1 MKFYNKFYLIFFS
14 ILICFSVS
22 KADIVDVTEK
32 FNDLILNNDNLE
44 YPYLEKRNDI
54 GIFYDFEY
62 DEELN
67 KIKIKRN
74 QENYPIVRF
83 SLFNKKDIKPGNIV
97 IKYNEVNLSK
107 LNDKDLE
114 KLHKKKGDV
123 KLTILDEKN
132 REVYLSSSDYKLN
145 NIKLSH
151 FYLNYINTIDT
162 TKGVLEI
169 SFYSTLTNEKPE
181 LVKYAEGI
189 LKDEIYY
196 INDDL
201 YDSIYLPIDNVIY
214 DEYKFDVDI
223 RQTFRPEFSYD
234 NKILKTL
241 KRDEGIAQFRQKFN
255 FEKFPFDSQKLKI
268 KILTQANNTADP
280 DLNWPKGTASVTFIT
295 PDKGAFLG
303 LLNYKKKNIL
313 KEMGWEI
320 TSTDIVSNEIIEE
333 NFYDLYLDKVYASSQ
348 NSIELI
354 IEVKRNSAHY
364 LFKIIIPVFLILC
377 VAWSVLWIPTYKL
390 DARLTTSIVALL
402 SLIAYNFVFEGD
414 IPKLDY
420 LTDLDK
426 FILLSYIFCCIP
438 TFISIG
444 FSRFIL
450 KTQKLQKRVT
460 KINSHIRRWGGLIYI
475 FITIQIFYS
484 VN

>member
-1 MKFYNKFYLIFFS
+1 
-14 ILICFSVS
+14 
-22 KADIVDVTEK
+22 
-32 FNDLILNNDNLE
+32 
-44 YPYLEKRNDI
+44 
-54 GIFYDFEY
+54 
-62 DEELN
+62 
-67 KIKIKRN
+67 
-74 QENYPIVRF
+74 
-83 SLFNKKDIKPGNIV
+83 
-97 IKYNEVNLSK
+97 
-107 LNDKDLE
+107 
-114 KLHKKKGDV
+114 
-123 KLTILDEKN
+123 
-132 REVYLSSSDYKLN
+132 
-145 NIKLSH
+145 
-151 FYLNYINTIDT
+151 
-162 TKGVLEI
+162 
-169 SFYSTLTNEKPE
+169 
-181 LVKYAEGI
+181 
-189 LKDEIYY
+189 
-196 INDDL
+196 
-201 YDSIYLPIDNVIY
+201 
-214 DEYKFDVDI
+214 
-223 RQTFRPEFSYD
+223 
-234 NKILKTL
+234 
-241 KRDEGIAQFRQKFN
+241 
-255 FEKFPFDSQKLKI
+255 
-268 KILTQANNTADP
+268 
-280 DLNWPKGTASVTFIT
+280 
-295 PDKGAFLG
+295 
-303 LLNYKKKNIL
+303 
-313 KEMGWEI
+313 MGWEI

>member
-1 MKFYNKFYLIFFS
+1 MKVYKHILSILFFFS
-14 ILICFSVS
+14 FSIS
-22 KADIVDVTEK
+22 ISNSDIVDVTNK
-32 FNDLILNNDNLE
+32 FNDLILKNHTLD
-44 YPYLEKRNDI
+44 YPYLEVRNDI
-54 GIFYDFEY
+54 GVFYDFSY
-62 DEELN
+62 DEKLN
-67 KIKIKRN
+67 EIKVKRDQN
-74 QENYPIVRF
+74 NYPIVRF
-83 SLFNKKDIKPGNIV
+83 SLFNKKDIKPGDIV
-97 IKYNEVNLSK
+97 FKYNEKDLSK
-107 LNDKDLE
+107 INDKDLIE
-114 KLHKKKGDV
+114 LHKRNLDAT
-123 KLTILDEKN
+123 LTIFEKKN
-132 REVYLSSSDYKLN
+132 KIVKISSGQYKLN
-145 NIKLSH
+145 DIKLSD
-151 FYLNYINTIDT
+151 FYLNFINTIDT

-169 SFYSTLTNEKPE
+169 SFLSTLSNEKPE
-181 LVKYAEGI
+181 LLKYAKDL
-189 LKDEIYY
+189 LKDDIYY

-201 YDSIYLPIDNVIY
+201 YGSMYLPIDNIVY
-214 DEYKFDVDI
+214 DEYKYDVDI
-223 RQTFRPEFSYD
+223 RSSHRPEFSYD
-234 NKILKTL
+234 RDILKTL
-241 KRDEGIAQFRQKFN
+241 KRDEGIAQFRQKFD
-255 FEKFPFDSQKLKI
+255 FKKFPFDTQKLVIRI
-268 KILTQANNTADP
+268 KTQAENTTDP
-280 DLNWPKGTASVTFIT
+280 EINWPKGTASVTFIT

-320 TSTDIVSNEIIEE
+320 ISTDIVSREIVEE
-333 NFYDLYLDKVYASSQ
+333 NFYNLYLDKIYPRSE
-348 NSIELI
+348 NSIELT

-450 KTQKLQKRVT
+450 KTQKLQKIVT
-460 KINSHIRRWGGLIYI
+460 KINSHIRKWGGLIYLI
-475 FITIQIFYS
+475 ITFQIFYS

>member
-1 MKFYNKFYLIFFS
+1 MKFYKQIFS
-14 ILICFSVS
+14 IIFSFIIS
-22 KADIVDVTEK
+22 LTIANADVVDVTNE

-44 YPYLEKRNDI
+44 YPYLEERNDI
-54 GIFYDFEY
+54 GVFFDFAY
-62 DEELN
+62 DEKLN
-67 KIKIKRN
+67 LIKIKRN
-74 QENYPIVRF
+74 KNNYPIVRF
-83 SLFNKKDIKPGNIV
+83 SLFNKKDIMPGNI
-97 IKYNEVNLSK
+97 IIEYNQTDLSK
-107 LNDKDLE
+107 LNDKDLND
-114 KLHKKKGDV
+114 LFKKNENIS
-123 KLTILDEKN
+123 LTVLDKQN
-132 REVYLSSSDYKLN
+132 RIVRISSNPYKLN
-145 NIKLSH
+145 DIKLSD

-169 SFYSTLTNEKPE
+169 SFLSILTNEKPE
-181 LVKYAEGI
+181 LKKYAKD
-189 LKDEIYY
+189 LLQDEIYY

-201 YDSIYLPIDNVIY
+201 YNSIYLPVENVIY
-214 DEYKFDVDI
+214 DEYKYDVDI
-223 RQTFRPEFSYD
+223 RVSHRAEFSYD
-234 NKILKTL
+234 NDILKTL
-241 KRDEGIAQFRQKFN
+241 KRDEGIAQFRQKFD
-255 FEKFPFDSQKLKI
+255 FKKFPFDTQILKI
-268 KILTQANNTADP
+268 RIKTQAENTSDP
-280 DLNWPKGTASVTFIT
+280 KINWPKGTASVTFVT

-303 LLNYKKKNIL
+303 LINYKKKNFL

-320 TSTDIVSNEIIEE
+320 KSTNIVSKEIVKE
-333 NFYDLYLDKVYASSQ
+333 NFYNLYQDKVYPRSE

-354 IEVKRNSAHY
+354 IEVERNSAHY

-450 KTQKLQKRVT
+450 KTNKLQKRVT
-460 KINSHIRRWGGLIYI
+460 KVNSHIRKWGGLIYLVM
-475 FITIQIFYS
+475 TMQIFYS
-484 VN
+484 